1 MDSREGRVIL
11 AALLFGMAPIL
22 VTAAGPC
29 AASIA
34 FAVGLLVGTT
44 AAFA

>member
-1 MDSREGRVIL
+1 MDSREARVIL
-11 AALLFGMAPIL
+11 AALLFGIAPLI

-34 FAVGLLVGTT
+34 YAVGLLVGTT